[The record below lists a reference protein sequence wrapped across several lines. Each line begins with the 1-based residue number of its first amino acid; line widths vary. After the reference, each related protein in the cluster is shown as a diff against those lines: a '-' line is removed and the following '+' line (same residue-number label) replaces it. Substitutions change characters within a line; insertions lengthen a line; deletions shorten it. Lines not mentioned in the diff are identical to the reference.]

1 MYVATESINMNN
13 HYTQQ
18 LETLIIN
25 KLLPAYVEHCK
36 YLGNPVD
43 FSDVPQHVLT
53 QTSYAKNVAALL
65 RPKNSA

>member
-1 MYVATESINMNN
+1 MNN
-13 HYTQQ
+13 PYTQQ

-36 YLGNPVD
+36 YFGNPVD

-53 QTSYAKNVAALL
+53 QTAYAKNVAALL